1 MKSYIY
7 TVIILLFISNC
18 TLNKVVNHH
27 GVHFL
32 EKKYQKITN
41 NNNNN
46 KNDIFELLGPP
57 STNSDFNENIWIYIE
72 RSKISSRI
80 TKLGEKVLVTNTI
93 VVIEFDNRGI
103 VKDKTLFD
111 KNDINNMKFVKETTT
126 ESLRNK
132 DIVYEVLSGIG
143 KRIDDPLGK
152 KKARAQ
158 E

>member
-7 TVIILLFISNC
+7 IVIILLFITNC

-32 EKKYQKITN
+32 ENKYQKITN

-72 RSKISSRI
+72 RSKTSSRI

-93 VVIEFDNRGI
+93 VVIEFDNRGL

-111 KNDINNMKFVKETTT
+111 KNDINNIKFAKETTI

-152 KKARAQ
+152 KKARTQ

>member
-1 MKSYIY
+1 MKNYIY
-7 TVIILLFISNC
+7 IVIILLFISNC

-32 EKKYQKITN
+32 EKKYQKIIN
-41 NNNNN
+41 NNTN

-57 STNSDFNENIWIYIE
+57 STNSNFDENIWIYIE
-72 RSKISSRI
+72 RSKASSQI
-80 TKLGEKVLVTNTI
+80 IKLGEKVLVTNSI
-93 VVIEFDNRGI
+93 VVIEFDNRGL

-111 KNDINNMKFVKETTT
+111 KNDINNIKFAKETTA
-126 ESLRNK
+126 EALRDK
-132 DIVYEVLSGIG
+132 DVVYEVLSGIG

-152 KKARAQ
+152 KKARVQ

>member
-32 EKKYQKITN
+32 ENKYQKITN

-72 RSKISSRI
+72 RSKTSSRI
-80 TKLGEKVLVTNTI
+80 TKLGEKELVTNTI
-93 VVIEFDNRGI
+93 VVIEFDNRGL

-111 KNDINNMKFVKETTT
+111 KNDINNIKFAKETTT

-152 KKARAQ
+152 KKARTQ